1 MFVENRWLTV
11 GSSTANSSRRRKTT
25 ICRWSS
31 ESNRNAAAT
40 RWWVDISPLRMQ
52 LSSNTESRVWVK
64 AFRFASITSRIP
76 NVISFLFCPPFS
88 NDMAKIIVG
97 VFCCCWCVLACNILV
112 EGTSYVYTL
121 SNHGR
126 RLNCSVTTL
135 FPASISLVSLDVG
148 FTEQRRL
155 SRGPSSRH
163 HLITHRS
170 PPGEI
175 VHNVNVFS
183 IERKLNFV

>member
-11 GSSTANSSRRRKTT
+11 GSSTVNSSRRRKTT

-97 VFCCCWCVLACNILV
+97 VFCCCWCFSVQYPGGGNVVCLHPEQSRPSTQLQCHHPIPGQHFPRFARRRFHRAKAIESRAIVTPSFDHAPLASGWN
-112 EGTSYVYTL
+112 
-121 SNHGR
+121 R
-126 RLNCSVTTL
+126 
-135 FPASISLVSLDVG
+135 P
-148 FTEQRRL
+148 
-155 SRGPSSRH
+155 
-163 HLITHRS
+163 
-170 PPGEI
+170 
-175 VHNVNVFS
+175 
-183 IERKLNFV
+183 